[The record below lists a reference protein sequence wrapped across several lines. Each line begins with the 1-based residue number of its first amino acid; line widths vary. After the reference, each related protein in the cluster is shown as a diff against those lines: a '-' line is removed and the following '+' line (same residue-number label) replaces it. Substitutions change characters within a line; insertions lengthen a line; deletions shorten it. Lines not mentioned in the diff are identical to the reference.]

1 MLCALRDD
9 DVGVLR
15 GDLGVLRD
23 MEMRGDLCALRDD
36 DVGVLRGDLG
46 VLRDMEMRGME

>member
-1 MLCALRDD
+1 VFCALRDD
-9 DVGVLR
+9 DVGVLC
-15 GDLGVLRD
+15 GDLCALRD
-23 MEMRGDLCALRDD
+23 MEMRGDLGVLRDD